1 MFMGEV
7 EVRCSQISCY
17 CCHKAGGGRA
27 GTLCVNGLDWIGKDV
42 KDHRVP
48 TLLSLSAPL
57 DFNPLLNSSSLK
69 FFVVFLFSF
78 VYFFFI
84 SFLVCQ
90 TLLTF
95 AFSRCATRAAV

>member
-1 MFMGEV
+1 MSMGEV

-78 VYFFFI
+78 VYFFL
-84 SFLVCQ
+84 FL
-90 TLLTF
+90 
-95 AFSRCATRAAV
+95 S